1 MWPVARRRRAV
12 SPPLYPSYD
21 NLDPYHNYP
30 SYDSLSQHAA
40 YGYNYP
46 VAYNPLGIEAFST
59 SKPTLHA
66 IEAATR
72 VHVTAQKEHEK
83 AKENF
88 EEAKKKMEECEQKVK
103 QAEDMLRVAKCSI
116 VYGN

>member
-46 VAYNPLGIEAFST
+46 VAYNSLGIEAFST